1 VNVDELARIEIER
14 KPLGVVARIS
24 GEIDISNVGA
34 VKRKLT
40 EAVTSSSRGLV
51 VDISGTTYLD
61 SSGVYLLFELNR
73 ALEGRQQQLCVVA
86 PPTTPSTRVLL
97 ITGFDRIVPVTSTM
111 DQAMEKLGAKAPTA
125 PA

>member
-1 VNVDELARIEIER
+1 VNDLARIDIDR
-14 KPLGVVARIS
+14 TPLGVVARIS
-24 GEIDISNVGA
+24 GEVDISNVAA

-40 EAVTSSSRGLV
+40 EAVTSAARGLV

-61 SSGVYLLFELNR
+61 SSGVYLLFDLHR

-97 ITGFDRIVPVTSTM
+97 ITGFDRIVPVTSTV
-111 DQAMEKLGAKAPTA
+111 EKALEQVRARAPKAPA
-125 PA
+125 

>member
-1 VNVDELARIEIER
+1 MDELARIEIDQTPR
-14 KPLGVVARIS
+14 AVVARIS

-40 EAVTSSSRGLV
+40 GAVTSASPGLV
-51 VDISGTTYLD
+51 VDISGTNYLD

-97 ITGFDRIVPVTSTM
+97 ITGFDHIVPVTSTLE
-111 DQAMEKLGAKAPTA
+111 DAIEKVAARAPTA

>member
-1 VNVDELARIEIER
+1 MDELARIEIDQTPR
-14 KPLGVVARIS
+14 GVVARIS

-40 EAVTSSSRGLV
+40 GAVTSSSPGLV
-51 VDISGTTYLD
+51 VDISGTNYLD

-86 PPTTPSTRVLL
+86 PPTTPSSRVLL
-97 ITGFDRIVPVTSTM
+97 ITGFDHIVPVTSTLE
-111 DQAMEKLGAKAPTA
+111 DAIEKVAAGAPTA

>member
-1 VNVDELARIEIER
+1 VNDLARIDIDR
-14 KPLGVVARIS
+14 TPLGVVARIS
-24 GEIDISNVGA
+24 GEIDISNVAA

-40 EAVTSSSRGLV
+40 EAVTSAARGLV

-61 SSGVYLLFELNR
+61 SSGVYLLFDLHR

-97 ITGFDRIVPVTSTM
+97 ITGFDRIVPVTSTV
-111 DQAMEKLGAKAPTA
+111 EKALEQVRARAPKAPA
-125 PA
+125 

>member
-1 VNVDELARIEIER
+1 MDELARIEIDR
-14 KPLGVVARIS
+14 APRAVVARVS
-24 GEIDISNVGA
+24 GEIDISNVGM

-40 EAVTSSSRGLV
+40 DAVTSASPGLV

-61 SSGVYLLFELNR
+61 SSGVYLLFELAR
-73 ALEGRQQQLCVVA
+73 ALEGRQQQMCVVA

-97 ITGFDRIVPVTSTM
+97 ITGFDNIVPLTSTVE
-111 DQAMEKLGAKAPTA
+111 AAIEKVDAETPAA

>member
-1 VNVDELARIEIER
+1 MDELARIEIDQTPR
-14 KPLGVVARIS
+14 GVVARIS

-40 EAVTSSSRGLV
+40 GALTSSSPGLV
-51 VDISGTTYLD
+51 VDISGTNYLD

-97 ITGFDRIVPVTSTM
+97 ITGFDHIVPVTSTLE
-111 DQAMEKLGAKAPTA
+111 DAIEKVAARAPRA

>member
-1 VNVDELARIEIER
+1 MDELARIEIDQTPR
-14 KPLGVVARIS
+14 GVVARIS

-40 EAVTSSSRGLV
+40 DALTSSSPGLV
-51 VDISGTTYLD
+51 VDISGTNYLD

-73 ALEGRQQQLCVVA
+73 ALAGRQQQLCVVA

-97 ITGFDRIVPVTSTM
+97 ITGFDHIVPVTSTLE
-111 DQAMEKLGAKAPTA
+111 DAIEKVAARAPTA

>member
-1 VNVDELARIEIER
+1 LDELARIDIDLTPR
-14 KPLGVVARIS
+14 GVVARIS

-40 EAVTSSSRGLV
+40 DAVTSSAAGLV

-61 SSGVYLLFELNR
+61 SSGVYLLFELAR
-73 ALEGRQQQLCVVA
+73 ALEGRQQQMCVVA

-97 ITGFDRIVPVTSTM
+97 ITGFDNIVPVTSTLE
-111 DQAMEKLGAKAPTA
+111 AAVEKVGAGAPTA
-125 PA
+125 PT

>member
-1 VNVDELARIEIER
+1 LDELARIEIDR
-14 KPLGVVARIS
+14 TPRGVVASIS

-40 EAVTSSSRGLV
+40 DAVTSAAAGLV

-61 SSGVYLLFELNR
+61 SSGVYLLFELAR
-73 ALEGRQQQLCVVA
+73 ALEGRQQQMCVVA

-97 ITGFDRIVPVTSTM
+97 ITGFDHIVPVTSTVEE
-111 DQAMEKLGAKAPTA
+111 AVEKVGAEA
-125 PA
+125 PAAPA

>member
-1 VNVDELARIEIER
+1 MDELARIEIDQTPR
-14 KPLGVVARIS
+14 GVVARIS

-40 EAVTSSSRGLV
+40 GAVDSSSPGLV
-51 VDISGTTYLD
+51 VDISGTNYLD

-73 ALEGRQQQLCVVA
+73 ALVGRQQQLCVVA

-97 ITGFDRIVPVTSTM
+97 ITGFDHIVPVTSTLE
-111 DQAMEKLGAKAPTA
+111 DAMEKVGTRAPTA

>member
-1 VNVDELARIEIER
+1 MDELARIEIDQTPR
-14 KPLGVVARIS
+14 GVVARIS

-40 EAVTSSSRGLV
+40 GAVTSDSPGLV
-51 VDISGTTYLD
+51 VDISGTNYLD

-73 ALEGRQQQLCVVA
+73 ALAGRQQQLCVVA

-97 ITGFDRIVPVTSTM
+97 ITGFDHIVPVTSTLE
-111 DQAMEKLGAKAPTA
+111 DAIEKVAARAPTA

>member
-1 VNVDELARIEIER
+1 VNDLARIHIDR
-14 KPLGVVARIS
+14 TPLGVVARIS
-24 GEIDISNVGA
+24 GEIDISNVAA

-40 EAVTSSSRGLV
+40 EAVTSAARGLV

-61 SSGVYLLFELNR
+61 SSGVYLLFDLQR

-97 ITGFDRIVPVTSTM
+97 ITGFDRIVPVTSTVET
-111 DQAMEKLGAKAPTA
+111 ALEKVGARAPKAPA
-125 PA
+125 

>member
-1 VNVDELARIEIER
+1 MDELARIEIDQTPR
-14 KPLGVVARIS
+14 GVVARIS

-40 EAVTSSSRGLV
+40 GALTSSSPGLV
-51 VDISGTTYLD
+51 VDISGTNYLD

-73 ALEGRQQQLCVVA
+73 ALKGRQQQLCVVA

-97 ITGFDRIVPVTSTM
+97 ITGFDHIVPVTSTLE
-111 DQAMEKLGAKAPTA
+111 DAIEKVAARAPTA

>member
-1 VNVDELARIEIER
+1 VDELARIEIER

-40 EAVTSSSRGLV
+40 DAVTSSSRGLV

-73 ALEGRQQQLCVVA
+73 ALEGRQQKLCVVA

-111 DQAMEKLGAKAPTA
+111 DQAMEKLGAEAPTA

>member
-1 VNVDELARIEIER
+1 MDELARIEIDQTPR
-14 KPLGVVARIS
+14 GVVARIS

-40 EAVTSSSRGLV
+40 GALTSSSPGLV
-51 VDISGTTYLD
+51 VDISGTNYLD

-97 ITGFDRIVPVTSTM
+97 ITGFDHIVPVTSTLE
-111 DQAMEKLGAKAPTA
+111 DAIEKVAARAPTA

>member
-1 VNVDELARIEIER
+1 LDELARIDIDR
-14 KPLGVVARIS
+14 TPRGVVARLS

-40 EAVTSSSRGLV
+40 DAVTSSAPGLV

-61 SSGVYLLFELNR
+61 SSGVYLLFELAR
-73 ALEGRQQQLCVVA
+73 ALEGRQQQMCVVA

-97 ITGFDRIVPVTSTM
+97 ITGFDHIVPVTSTVEE
-111 DQAMEKLGAKAPTA
+111 AVEKVGADA
-125 PA
+125 PAAPA

>member
-1 VNVDELARIEIER
+1 MDELARIDIDR
-14 KPLGVVARIS
+14 TPRGVVARIS

-34 VKRKLT
+34 VKRTLT
-40 EAVTSSSRGLV
+40 DAVTSSASGLV

-61 SSGVYLLFELNR
+61 SSGVYLLFELAR
-73 ALEGRQQQLCVVA
+73 ALEGRQQQMCVVA

-97 ITGFDRIVPVTSTM
+97 ITGFDHIVPVTNTV
-111 DQAMEKLGAKAPTA
+111 QEAVEKVGAEAPTA

>member
-1 VNVDELARIEIER
+1 MDELARIEIDQTPR
-14 KPLGVVARIS
+14 GVVARIS

-34 VKRKLT
+34 VKHKLT
-40 EAVTSSSRGLV
+40 GAVTSSSPGLV

-97 ITGFDRIVPVTSTM
+97 ITGFDHIVPVTNTVE
-111 DQAMEKLGAKAPTA
+111 DAMAKVGARTPTA

>member
-1 VNVDELARIEIER
+1 VNDLARIDIDR
-14 KPLGVVARIS
+14 TPLGVVARIS
-24 GEIDISNVGA
+24 GEIDISNVAA

-40 EAVTSSSRGLV
+40 EAVTSAARGLV

-61 SSGVYLLFELNR
+61 SSGVYLLFDLQR

-97 ITGFDRIVPVTSTM
+97 ITGFDRIVPVTSTVET
-111 DQAMEKLGAKAPTA
+111 ALEKVGARAPKAPA
-125 PA
+125 

>member
-1 VNVDELARIEIER
+1 VNELARIDIDR
-14 KPLGVVARIS
+14 TPLGVVARIS

-40 EAVTSSSRGLV
+40 DAVTSAARGLV

-61 SSGVYLLFELNR
+61 SSGVYLLFDLHR

-97 ITGFDRIVPVTSTM
+97 ITGFDHIVPVTSTVEE
-111 DQAMEKLGAKAPTA
+111 AMEKVGARAPTA